1 MSYVIQTNRLTK
13 AYKGSSVVTD
23 VNMRVK
29 KGEIYGFLGPN
40 GAGKTTVMKMITSLV
55 TPTSGEIELLGE
67 KVTASS
73 VERLK
78 RMGSIIDYPIF
89 YERLSAQENLEL
101 HCSYMGYYKKGA
113 IAEALQ
119 LVHLVNVEKK
129 PVKAFSL
136 GMKQRLAIA
145 RAIITRPEV
154 LVLDEPVNGLDPV
167 GIRELRDLF
176 LTLSREYGTTLLI
189 SSHILGEIEQIADT
203 IGVIRDGQ
211 LLEETS
217 MDRIHSNHVEHIELS
232 VHERTRAAFVLAND
246 LHIKNFRI
254 KEPEELIHIYDST
267 VPQHDIIQALV
278 THQIEIASITKKSQS
293 LEDYF
298 LHLMEGGRSHA

>member
-55 TPTSGEIELLGE
+55 MPTSGEIELLGE

-232 VHERTRAAFVLAND
+232 VHERTRTAFVLENE

-254 KEPEELIHIYDST
+254 KEAEELIHIYDST

-298 LHLMEGGRSHA
+298 LHLMEGGRTHA

>member
-13 AYKGSSVVTD
+13 AYKGSAVVTD

-67 KVTASS
+67 KVNASS

-101 HCSYMGYYKKGA
+101 HCQYMGYYRQGA
-113 IAEALQ
+113 ITEALQ

-232 VHERTRAAFVLAND
+232 VHERTRTAFVLENE

-254 KEPEELIHIYDST
+254 KEAEELIHIYDST

-298 LHLMEGGRSHA
+298 LHLMEGGRTHA